1 MYGTCWNR
9 RVSAMIQS
17 KESNVHE
24 RYFGLGVLRVGSR
37 SGLVGVTG
45 IGLRDVG
52 WLDIML
58 RFGS

>member
-1 MYGTCWNR
+1 
-9 RVSAMIQS
+9 MIQS

-52 WLDIML
+52 WLDIMF